1 MLEELKELFTMVTGE
16 DIPLDEK
23 TKIDNLGVNSL
34 VKIQL
39 VCAMEEKYGVE
50 ITNSEIKKFKT
61 LKNIIDF
68 LESAR

>member
-61 LKNIIDF
+61 VKNIIDF

>member
-61 LKNIIDF
+61 VKNIIDF
-68 LESAR
+68 L